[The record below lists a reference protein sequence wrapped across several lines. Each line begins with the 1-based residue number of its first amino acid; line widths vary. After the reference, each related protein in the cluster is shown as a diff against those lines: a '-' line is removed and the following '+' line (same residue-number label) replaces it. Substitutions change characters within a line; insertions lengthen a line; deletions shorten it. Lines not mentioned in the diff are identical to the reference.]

1 MTVRTLVALIPL
13 LLIGENV
20 AARQSRN
27 INDIPEARESL
38 RRGVCAKLY
47 RSLLISPIEGR
58 IIVRGGLAKDHLVGL
73 KVVHSELNA
82 RYDSLALELANNLR
96 ILNYT
101 QSDTSI
107 SSRAVLVN
115 LLIYQIADGKM
126 AISFAHFAEPGANQ
140 LRYSGAAWMAVL
152 KGSKWVTIEPLGLS
166 AWERRGPFS
175 YTIAVETPASL
186 RVFGNGRLPS
196 VGLSIQGG
204 HGMPGHVDRLR

>member
-58 IIVRGGLAKDHLVGL
+58 SIVRGGLAKDHLLGL

-96 ILNYT
+96 LLNY
-101 QSDTSI
+101 
-107 SSRAVLVN
+107 A
-115 LLIYQIADGKM
+115 
-126 AISFAHFAEPGANQ
+126 
-140 LRYSGAAWMAVL
+140 
-152 KGSKWVTIEPLGLS
+152 
-166 AWERRGPFS
+166 
-175 YTIAVETPASL
+175 
-186 RVFGNGRLPS
+186 
-196 VGLSIQGG
+196 
-204 HGMPGHVDRLR
+204 